1 MILKTNEMK
10 ISSDFKKGKP
20 SLNITKRDIDA
31 LNNRIKNDI
40 AHNEAERRGTKATFP
55 HNKDREL

>member
-1 MILKTNEMK
+1 MILKRSTMK
-10 ISSDFKKGKP
+10 LSDDFKEKEP
-20 SLNITKRDIDA
+20 SITITQRDIDA

>member
-20 SLNITKRDIDA
+20 SLNITTRDIDA
-31 LNNRIKNDI
+31 LNNRIRDDF
-40 AHNEAERRGTKATFP
+40 ARNEEERRVTKATFP